1 MPAMHK
7 LPEGITTT
15 ADIAIAALKNQAE
28 LLEKSAEWFE
38 LYQGLSNAARTA
50 AETPEP
56 DWPTVRA
63 LWLLSDACSMAL
75 RGESNNAPFVV
86 LWSIDSA
93 RSAMPED
100 FAQEDLALFSAMA
113 GATDHRLLRARLSD
127 IAWLGAKPRKISDAL
142 RAIDA
147 YTASPP
153 DEENWVYSMQEWG
166 RAITL
171 CLQLRKG
178 ADDRLDKIEAVLEA
192 IVATSIGS
200 DGGLGLAAAQ
210 LLFDRHLAHDRGANL
225 AELIAVS
232 GQVKHEAGNDFW
244 RARSHFALAGAWFQR
259 LGDLERAAD
268 MTLSIA
274 VSFESEAEHRMA
286 LDAIQGRMAAASFYE
301 DAIQALRKIP
311 KAQRPTRDIEARLHR
326 LLHLV
331 TETQETAVNALPLI
345 ESGRID
351 ITEYV
356 RASEEAVIGKP
367 LLEALLLLT
376 HLHSGASAA
385 SMRKNAEKTLREFP
399 ITTMF
404 ASTHMS
410 LDGRTIAK
418 THGGSLDGSADENE
432 EKLWEIMMRHY
443 GMDIELVCK
452 AQILPALH
460 VIVREHAVRKAD
472 LAQLMSMSP
481 VVPPDRAEQ
490 FAKGLW
496 EAFEYDFATATYLLA
511 PQIEHLV
518 RWHLKQVNVKTTNLD
533 KEGIENEVG
542 LSTLVEMPEVKAI
555 FGEDLAFELKA
566 LFCNALGPN
575 LRNGVAHGLL
585 DANHCNSPG
594 AIYAWWWVL
603 RLSIRSFWQ
612 ARRAATQ
619 AQPPQPPQA

>member
-1 MPAMHK
+1 MA
-7 LPEGITTT
+7 E
-15 ADIAIAALKNQAE
+15 AI
-28 LLEKSAEWFE
+28 
-38 LYQGLSNAARTA
+38 
-50 AETPEP
+50 
-56 DWPTVRA
+56 
-63 LWLLSDACSMAL
+63 
-75 RGESNNAPFVV
+75 
-86 LWSIDSA
+86 
-93 RSAMPED
+93 
-100 FAQEDLALFSAMA
+100 
-113 GATDHRLLRARLSD
+113 DHHVLRARLSD
-127 IAWLGAKPRKISDAL
+127 IAWLGAKPRKIADAL

-153 DEENWVYSMQEWG
+153 EGEDWVNSMQGWG
-166 RAITL
+166 RAISL

-178 ADDRLDKIEAVLEA
+178 ADDRLDKIEAVLA
-192 IVATSIGS
+192 GIVATSIGGE
-200 DGGLGLAAAQ
+200 GGLGLAAAQ
-210 LLFDRHLAHDRGANL
+210 LLFDRHLSHDRSATL
-225 AELIAVS
+225 AELIAAS
-232 GQVKHEAGNDFW
+232 GQAKHEAGNDFW
-244 RARSHFALAGAWFQR
+244 RARSHFVLAGAWFQR
-259 LGDLERAAD
+259 RGDLERAAD

-274 VSFESEAEHRMA
+274 VSFEAEAEHRIA
-286 LDAIQGRMAAASFYE
+286 LDAMQGHLVAASFYE

-311 KAQRPTRDIEARLHR
+311 KAQRPNRDIEAHLKR

-331 TETQETAVNALPLI
+331 TESGEKAVNALPLI
-345 ESGRID
+345 ESGRTD
-351 ITEYV
+351 ITEFV
-356 RASEEAVIGKP
+356 RGSEEAVTGKP
-367 LLEALLLLT
+367 LLEALLVLT

-404 ASTHMS
+404 GSTHMS

-418 THGGSLDGSADENE
+418 TQGGSLDGAEDENE
-432 EKLWEIMMRHY
+432 DKLWEIMMRHY

-460 VIVREHAVRKAD
+460 VIVREHWVRKAD
-472 LAQLMSMSP
+472 LAHLMSMSP
-481 VVPPDRAEQ
+481 VVPPDRSEQ

-518 RWHLKQVNVKTTNLD
+518 RWHLKQASVKTTNLD

-542 LSTLVEMPEVKAI
+542 LSTLVELPETKAI

-585 DANHCNSPG
+585 DANHCHSPG

-603 RLSIRSFWQ
+603 RLTIRSFWQ

-619 AQPPQPPQA
+619 APPPNPSEA